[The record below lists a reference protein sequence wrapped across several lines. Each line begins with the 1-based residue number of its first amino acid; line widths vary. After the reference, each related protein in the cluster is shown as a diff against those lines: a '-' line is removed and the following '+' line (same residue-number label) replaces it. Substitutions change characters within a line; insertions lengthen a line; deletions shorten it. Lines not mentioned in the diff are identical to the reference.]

1 MVVGHPHRNSGPHT
15 RDEDSNCSVKTLDLA
30 ILYVKKGLS
39 VIPLKPRSKE
49 PLIPWK
55 QYQERLPSKEELD
68 KWFGERN
75 LNVGIVTGRVS
86 GNLVVIDFDSEE
98 KFKGFIERLKSARK
112 GLQVAISNTWIV
124 KTGKGYHIYLR
135 LPNAELVPRT
145 KVRLAE
151 GIDLKAE
158 GGYVVAPPSVHPSG
172 KRYEFVKVENET
184 MGPPDVDE
192 PAIITEEEW
201 EELLKLL
208 GTRNGSRAPE
218 RPREIG
224 FKELRDEDLLKLKEL
239 LKGAWVEGQR
249 QLLALYLSGW
259 MAKARVHPTSVAKLF
274 RMIAEEKGDRELVS
288 RLSTIYYSYGKR
300 YGNAKALEELDSL
313 IEEWRSQGVLR
324 RSVSKGINAGLQR
337 VRGKSG
343 VQEILE
349 NTFGEERALEVIRE
363 IEEILG
369 ISSPFRD
376 SVIEILDY
384 EKQLYAVANLRK
396 LVVVR
401 ARRVTDG
408 RRYKLTY
415 KEKVFIGAP
424 TSVTAY
430 HNPLGGVTKFEVV
443 WEASTRPKPLVIGP
457 ATIEDVVERLKLE
470 GLVLSR
476 RLAGDVMSAIINAY
490 IRKGKAEVKEEIEAS
505 GFYFLD
511 GKLKAVRLELGEVSL
526 EELREALELLNDLAR
541 WFGHIR
547 DKFATVIKWGLI
559 APFIYA
565 MKQRGKWIP
574 WLYLYG
580 ASHTGKTTLGEIVLS
595 IWGLDGR
602 FRKTGAS
609 IDTIARLGHVLSQST
624 FPTLIN
630 EPGNAIAREDIV
642 EAIKNAIESAVVRG
656 KFVRGSYS
664 EIPSLSPL
672 ILTSNKVL
680 PQDDALLRRLI
691 VMSFTYG
698 ERVSK
703 DKAREFERNVKPK
716 LGKLRALG
724 MWIAGK
730 VLEDPSLLELPWEEL
745 AEELLREA
753 CQAAGLEVPSWI
765 EERHEEDLDIYE
777 QIKEQIREFL
787 IDEINKAY
795 FKAVGKVVVEKV
807 EDNRYSYERSPALS
821 VSPEERVQVVF
832 ENKLLPWAYS
842 KDGKAYFT
850 SGFARALESRVGNLG
865 GLKGVAELLG
875 WEYKVVRQ
883 EKKLRKAMV
892 ISLEDLISF
901 LQE

>member
-1 MVVGHPHRNSGPHT
+1 VTTPSP
-15 RDEDSNCSVKTLDLA
+15 EDTPASDPSNNTAEHVNVLQMARQYLE
-30 ILYVKKGLS
+30 KGLS
-39 VIPLKPRSKE
+39 VIPLKPRGKE

-55 QYQERLPSKEELD
+55 QYQERLPTEEELE
-68 KWFGERN
+68 KWFGSGKEA
-75 LNVGIVTGRVS
+75 NVGIVTGRVS
-86 GNLVVIDFDSEE
+86 RNLVVIDFDSED
-98 KFKGFIERLKSARK
+98 KFKGFVERLKSARK
-112 GLQVAISNTWIV
+112 GLQIAISNTWIV

-172 KRYEFVKVENET
+172 KRYEFVKVENEVQ
-184 MGPPDVDE
+184 GPPDVDE
-192 PAIITEEEW
+192 PALLTEEEW
-201 EELLKLL
+201 KELLKLL
-208 GTRNGSRAPE
+208 DARNGSRAPE

-239 LKGAWVEGQR
+239 LKDAWVEGQR

-274 RMIAEEKGDRELVS
+274 RIIAEEKGDRELES
-288 RLSTIYYSYGKR
+288 RLSTIYYSYRKR
-300 YGNAKALEELDSL
+300 YGNASVLEELDSL
-313 IEEWRSQGVLR
+313 IEEWRSQGILR
-324 RSVSKGINAGLQR
+324 RSVSRGINAGLQR

-349 NTFGEERALEVIRE
+349 NAFGEERALEVIRE

-369 ISSPFRD
+369 VSSPFRD

-384 EKQLYAVANLRK
+384 EKQLYAVANPRK

-476 RLAGDVMSAIINAY
+476 RLAGDVISAIINAY

-511 GKLKAVRLELGEVSL
+511 NKLKAVRIELEDVDL
-526 EELREALELLNDLAR
+526 EKLREALELLNELAN
-541 WFGHIR
+541 WFDHVR
-547 DKFATVIKWGLI
+547 DKFATIVKWGII

-565 MKQRGKWIP
+565 MKQKGRWVP

-580 ASHTGKTTLGEIVLS
+580 ASHTGKTTLGEIVLHM
-595 IWGLDGR
+595 WGLDSR
-602 FRKTGAS
+602 YRKSGAS

-630 EPGNAIAREDIV
+630 EPGNAITREDII
-642 EAIKNAIESAVVRG
+642 EAIKNAIESTVVRG

-691 VMSFTYG
+691 VVSFTYG

-703 DKAREFERNVKPK
+703 DKAREFERNVKPRV
-716 LGKLRALG
+716 GKLRTLG
-724 MWIAGK
+724 TWIAGK
-730 VLEDPSLLELPWEEL
+730 VLEDPSLLELSWEEL
-745 AEELLREA
+745 AEELLGEA
-753 CQAAGLEVPSWI
+753 YRVAGFEVPSWV
-765 EERHEEDLDIYE
+765 EERYEEDLDIYE

-795 FKAVGKVVVEKV
+795 FKAVGKVVIEKV
-807 EDNRYSYERSPALS
+807 EDNRYSYERRPALS
-821 VSPEERVQVVF
+821 VPPEERVQVVL
-832 ENKLLPWAYS
+832 ESKLLPWAYS
-842 KDGKAYFT
+842 KDGKAFFT
-850 SGFARALESRVGNLG
+850 RGFAKALEERIGNLG

-875 WEYKVVRQ
+875 WEYKDIKDGRRVRKGAVVPF
-883 EKKLRKAMV
+883 
-892 ISLEDLISF
+892 EDLVSF
-901 LQE
+901 LFS

>member
-1 MVVGHPHRNSGPHT
+1 MARQYL
-15 RDEDSNCSVKTLDLA
+15 E
-30 ILYVKKGLS
+30 KGLS
-39 VIPLKPRSKE
+39 VIPLKPRGKE
-49 PLIPWK
+49 PLVPWK
-55 QYQERLPSKEELD
+55 QYQERLPTEEEIE
-68 KWFGERN
+68 KWFGSGKEAN
-75 LNVGIVTGRVS
+75 IGIVTGRVS
-86 GNLVVIDFDSEE
+86 RNLVVIDFDNEE
-98 KFKGFIERLKSARK
+98 EFKGFVEKLKNSRR
-112 GLQVAISNTWIV
+112 GLQIAISNTWIV

-135 LPNAELVPRT
+135 LPDAELIPRT
-145 KVRLAE
+145 KVRLTE

-172 KRYEFVKVENET
+172 KRYEFVKVENELL
-184 MGPPDVDE
+184 GPPDVEE
-192 PAIITEEEW
+192 PVTLTEDEW

-208 GTRNGSRAPE
+208 S
-218 RPREIG
+218 PREASRSFERTRDAR

-239 LKGAWVEGQR
+239 LKDAWVEGQR

-274 RMIAEEKGDRELVS
+274 RIIAEEKGDRELES
-288 RLSTIYYSYGKR
+288 RLSTIYYSYRKR
-300 YGNAKALEELDSL
+300 YGNASALEELDSL
-313 IEEWRSQGVLR
+313 IEEWRNQGILR
-324 RSVSKGINAGLQR
+324 RSVSKGINASLQR

-369 ISSPFRD
+369 VSSPFRD
-376 SVIEILDY
+376 SIIEILDY
-384 EKQLYAVANLRK
+384 EKQLYAVANLRR

-424 TSVTAY
+424 TSVTGY

-443 WEASTRPKPLVIGP
+443 WEANTRPKPLVIGP
-457 ATIEDVVERLKLE
+457 ATIEDIVERLKLE

-476 RLAGDVMSAIINAY
+476 RLAGDVLSAIINVY
-490 IRKGKAEVKEEIEAS
+490 IRKGKAEVREEIEAS

-511 GKLKAVRLELGEVSL
+511 GKLKAVRLGMRETSAD
-526 EELREALELLNDLAR
+526 ELREALELLNDLAR

-547 DKFATVIKWGLI
+547 DKFATVIKWGII

-565 MKQRGKWIP
+565 MKQKGRWVP

-580 ASHTGKTTLGEIVLS
+580 ASHTGKSTLGEIVLS
-595 IWGLDGR
+595 IWGLDSR

-609 IDTIARLGHVLSQST
+609 VDTIARLGHVLSQST

-630 EPGNAIAREDIV
+630 EPGNAIAREDII
-642 EAIKNAIESAVVRG
+642 EAIKNAIESTVVRG

-672 ILTSNKVL
+672 ILASNKVL

-691 VMSFTYG
+691 VVSFTYG

-703 DKAREFERNVKPK
+703 DKAREFERNVKPR

-724 MWIAGK
+724 AWIAGK

-745 AEELLREA
+745 AEELLEEA
-753 CQAAGLEVPSWI
+753 YRAAGLEVPSWV

-787 IDEINKAY
+787 IEEINKAY
-795 FKAVGKVVVEKV
+795 FKAVGRVVVEKV
-807 EDNRYSYERSPALS
+807 EDNRYSYERRSALS
-821 VSPEERVQVVF
+821 VPPEERVQVVL
-832 ENKLLPWAYS
+832 EGKLLPWAYS
-842 KDGKAYFT
+842 KDGKAFFT
-850 SGFARALESRVGNLG
+850 RGFARALEERIGNLG

-875 WEYKVVRQ
+875 WEYKDIKDGRRVRKGAVVPF
-883 EKKLRKAMV
+883 
-892 ISLEDLISF
+892 EDLVSF
-901 LQE
+901 LFS